1 MNESINSQTLVTCQH
16 CGKITNIAN
25 EPAYKN
31 LRTKLERAEAELVAM
46 RSDLATSNSKR
57 DSAEACVVEM
67 REVIRDNN
75 YHDESHDENPS
86 PDCDVCHALSTQCGV
101 GLLEKVKRLREFVKS
116 VAEVAPE
123 FLDDETGHF
132 SKTCEKLL
140 SDTEGV

>member
-1 MNESINSQTLVTCQH
+1 MNEEQA
-16 CGKITNIAN
+16 KIAQQDYHAQYGGVDYRVRIAELTKEN
-25 EPAYKN
+25 AD
-31 LRTKLERAEAELVAM
+31 LRAKLERAEAELVAM

-101 GLLEKVKRLREFVKS
+101 GLLENVKRLREALSAVMK
-116 VAEVAPE
+116 
-123 FLDDETGHF
+123 LIDDGI
-132 SKTCEKLL
+132 LVR
-140 SDTEGV
+140 DTR